1 MEGIDK
7 KIVEILDKINKG
19 WKKQTLYS
27 FTIEK
32 EDREIILNKRYD
44 LRGYKFAYPM
54 PKGVTLMV
62 KPRFLGKTRF
72 IIKRDIGKYRLEV
85 ISNIEPN
92 GKHTITSAYNETLDQ
107 TVFNVDFL

>member
-1 MEGIDK
+1 MEEKDKGIVD
-7 KIVEILDKINKG
+7 ILDEINKG
-19 WKKQTLYS
+19 WKKQTLYV
-27 FTIEK
+27 FTIKKDDE
-32 EDREIILNKRYD
+32 ETFLNKRYD
-44 LRGYKFAYPM
+44 LRGYQFAYPM
-54 PKGVTLMV
+54 PEGIKLMV

-92 GKHTITSAYNETLDQ
+92 GKHAITSAYNETLDQ